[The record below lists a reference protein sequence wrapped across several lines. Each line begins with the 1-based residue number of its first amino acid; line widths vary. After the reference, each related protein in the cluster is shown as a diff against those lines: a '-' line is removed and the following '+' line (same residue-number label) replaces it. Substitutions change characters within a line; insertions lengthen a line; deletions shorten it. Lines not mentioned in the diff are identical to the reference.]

1 MKKILYILVALPLLF
16 AACNKNNEPEKL
28 PIKEAAMTL
37 ISNDVETFN
46 AKGGDGVIE
55 FKHTQRFDPN
65 LDEIPAVDVNP
76 FIVSCTAE
84 WIDIEKETYDT
95 TIPFTVAANTTT
107 EERSTKITI
116 SASPELYIE
125 VTVTQDGG
133 SSYAVDVNM
142 AAAARIPSAELGFM
156 DYVFALVFT
165 DDAESMELGIVLVGD
180 KDDAILQAG
189 EYSAQKKNIELEECV
204 ALFYETNEEYLFTDG
219 SIIVTND
226 EDFYTFD
233 ITLTDEDGALHHY
246 TYEGVVMDMEPEE
259 PEVAVAFTPV
269 KVVAQLWEPA
279 NFLLKLYIDDVYY
292 HELDMYDFVG
302 SNSDY
307 LAAGTY
313 TTEDMTQNISSWSTF
328 SLGND
333 RTSPIIDAEITLS
346 HNGNKTTIVGYIISE
361 DGDHI
366 TIDWTGVVEGF
377 NL

>member
-1 MKKILYILVALPLLF
+1 
-16 AACNKNNEPEKL
+16 
-28 PIKEAAMTL
+28 
-37 ISNDVETFN
+37 
-46 AKGGDGVIE
+46 
-55 FKHTQRFDPN
+55 
-65 LDEIPAVDVNP
+65 
-76 FIVSCTAE
+76 
-84 WIDIEKETYDT
+84 
-95 TIPFTVAANTTT
+95 
-107 EERSTKITI
+107 
-116 SASPELYIE
+116 
-125 VTVTQDGG
+125 
-133 SSYAVDVNM
+133 
-142 AAAARIPSAELGFM
+142 
-156 DYVFALVFT
+156 
-165 DDAESMELGIVLVGD
+165 
-180 KDDAILQAG
+180 
-189 EYSAQKKNIELEECV
+189 
-204 ALFYETNEEYLFTDG
+204 
-219 SIIVTND
+219 
-226 EDFYTFD
+226 
-233 ITLTDEDGALHHY
+233 
-246 TYEGVVMDMEPEE
+246 EPEE

>member
-1 MKKILYILVALPLLF
+1 
-16 AACNKNNEPEKL
+16 
-28 PIKEAAMTL
+28 
-37 ISNDVETFN
+37 
-46 AKGGDGVIE
+46 
-55 FKHTQRFDPN
+55 
-65 LDEIPAVDVNP
+65 
-76 FIVSCTAE
+76 
-84 WIDIEKETYDT
+84 
-95 TIPFTVAANTTT
+95 
-107 EERSTKITI
+107 
-116 SASPELYIE
+116 
-125 VTVTQDGG
+125 
-133 SSYAVDVNM
+133 
-142 AAAARIPSAELGFM
+142 
-156 DYVFALVFT
+156 
-165 DDAESMELGIVLVGD
+165 
-180 KDDAILQAG
+180 
-189 EYSAQKKNIELEECV
+189 LEECV

-219 SIIVTND
+219 TIIVTND

-259 PEVAVAFTPV
+259 SEVAVAFTPV

-377 NL
+377 NLYATIHYANFIKKRVIPRG